1 MLDVMSFKHKID
13 FVVCKTMLKID
24 IKIGD
29 DICVKDYAR
38 LTSVCIAN

>member
-1 MLDVMSFKHKID
+1 MFHVMSLKQKID
-13 FVVCKTMLKID
+13 FVVCKTLLEID